1 MSYAN
6 KIQSI
11 IQELNK
17 GLLERDEVIKLV
29 LLAFFS
35 GKSIFLYGPPGT
47 AKSMIARR
55 SALAFGEDNHFFTYL
70 MNRFS
75 TPEEVFGPIDIK
87 ALKEN
92 KLKRV
97 TKGYLPCAN
106 FAFLDEIWKSSPA
119 ILNTLLTIINEKI
132 YKDGEDNIEVPLY
145 GLICASNEFPAA
157 NQGLEALYDR
167 MLIRYEVLPLE
178 QRESF
183 ENLVQKRK
191 QEPINLQEFISLDD
205 LHIIQTKS
213 QEIRFSKE
221 ALEIFLNIKSDI
233 ELHNQNLED
242 IDELI
247 YISDRRYKSV
257 AELLAVCAYLNDRKE
272 ILPIDLAL
280 LEHCLWSNEKDKKI
294 IKQILQENFT
304 HEVDE
309 KEFLRVKNILL
320 ALEDE
325 INKACYHKNGKA
337 KKIDQATKNEFLSK
351 LQRIQKEFLSLK
363 QSLEDEFNQLKNKN
377 KNIFLSE
384 YSYKTFF
391 ASYDELL
398 KAIKQELLK
407 IEQIQHDINNLE
419 QSSKKIN
426 TNKNYPYAPT
436 TKEQLIEYVKYK
448 KNSLADVDV
457 SNITDMSY
465 LFENSRRQDFS
476 GIEKW
481 DVSSVTNMKGMF
493 KNAMFF
499 NHDISNWDVSSV
511 TDMSDMFNSADD
523 FNQPLE
529 KWDVSSVTDM
539 SDMFNSADDFN
550 QPLEKW
556 DVSNVKDMSSMFM
569 STLSF
574 NQPLEKWD
582 VSSVTNM
589 SCMFGGTGG
598 FNQPLEK
605 WDVSSVTNM
614 SCMFAYAGI
623 FNQPLEKWDVSN
635 VKDMA
640 WMFAGAH
647 EFNQPLEKWD
657 VSNVKDM
664 RCMFLANRFSIN
676 VDKKNGKTYISNID
690 INTQEQL
697 QSFFNQN
704 LNKWNVSNV
713 EKMERMFDGSAQNP
727 HPHWYKG

>member
-1 MSYAN
+1 
-6 KIQSI
+6 
-11 IQELNK
+11 
-17 GLLERDEVIKLV
+17 
-29 LLAFFS
+29 
-35 GKSIFLYGPPGT
+35 
-47 AKSMIARR
+47 MIARR
-55 SALAFGEDNHFFTYL
+55 SALAFGEDNYFFTYL

-183 ENLVQKRK
+183 ESLVQKRK
-191 QEPINLQEFISLDD
+191 QEPISLHEFISLDD
-205 LHIIQTKS
+205 LCTIQTKS

-221 ALEIFLNIKSDI
+221 ALEIFLNIKSHI
-233 ELHNQNLED
+233 ELHNQSLED

-257 AELLAVCAYLNDRKE
+257 AELLAVCAYLNDRNE

-304 HEVDE
+304 QEVDD
-309 KEFLRVKNILL
+309 KEFLRIKNILL

-325 INKACYHKNGKA
+325 INKACYYKNGKA
-337 KKIDQATKNEFLSK
+337 KKIDQASKNEFLSK
-351 LQRIQKEFLSLK
+351 LQRIQKEINILE
-363 QSLEDEFNQLKNKN
+363 QNLEDEFNQIKTKN

-384 YSYKTFF
+384 HSYKTFF
-391 ASYDELL
+391 SSYDELF
-398 KAIKQELLK
+398 KANKQLLLK

-426 TNKNYPYAPT
+426 TNKNYPYSPK
-436 TKEQLIEYVKYK
+436 TKEELKDLV
-448 KNSLADVDV
+448 NHLSVNLADIDV
-457 SNITDMSY
+457 SNITDMSG
-465 LFENSRRQDFS
+465 LFIKTNRQDFS
-476 GIEKW
+476 GIEEWDVSNVTNMEFMFAGCENFNQPLENW
-481 DVSSVTNMKGMF
+481 DVSSVTNMSSMF
-493 KNAMFF
+493 AGCEN
-499 NHDISNWDVSSV
+499 
-511 TDMSDMFNSADD
+511 
-523 FNQPLE
+523 
-529 KWDVSSVTDM
+529 
-539 SDMFNSADDFN
+539 FN

-556 DVSNVKDMSSMFM
+556 DVSNVTNMRGMFINAINFNQPLENWDVSSVTNMSSMFAGCENFNQPLDNWNVSNVTDMWSMFM
-569 STLSF
+569 SAKSF

-582 VSSVTNM
+582 VSSVEDM
-589 SCMFGGTGG
+589 SCMFSTYSFNYGYDYDKDSKWIISSRKFNVS
-598 FNQPLEK
+598 FNQP
-605 WDVSSVTNM
+605 
-614 SCMFAYAGI
+614 
-623 FNQPLEKWDVSN
+623 
-635 VKDMA
+635 
-640 WMFAGAH
+640 
-647 EFNQPLEKWD
+647 
-657 VSNVKDM
+657 
-664 RCMFLANRFSIN
+664 
-676 VDKKNGKTYISNID
+676 
-690 INTQEQL
+690 
-697 QSFFNQN
+697 
-704 LNKWNVSNV
+704 LNKWNVSKVKDMTYMFYYNKNFNQPLASWNV
-713 EKMERMFDGSAQNP
+713 SKVKNMERMFEGSAQNP
-727 HPHWYKG
+727 LPYWYKG

>member
-6 KIQSI
+6 KIQNI

-47 AKSMIARR
+47 AKSMITRR

-157 NQGLEALYDR
+157 NQGLETLYDR

-213 QEIRFSKE
+213 QEICFSKE
-221 ALEIFLNIKSDI
+221 ALEILLNIKSDI

-280 LEHCLWSNEKDKKI
+280 LEHCLWSNEKDKII
-294 IKQILQENFT
+294 IKEILQKNLSFSNDFIKIKNAILDLENKFDT
-304 HEVDE
+304 VIQNKKKSLQE
-309 KEFLRVKNILL
+309 KQKSSDNFLPKLQSIQKNIID
-320 ALEDE
+320 LEQ
-325 INKACYHKNGKA
+325 
-337 KKIDQATKNEFLSK
+337 KIQEK
-351 LQRIQKEFLSLK
+351 QKEL
-363 QSLEDEFNQLKNKN
+363 
-377 KNIFLSE
+377 NIFLSD
-384 YSYKTFF
+384 YSYKTYL
-391 ASYDELL
+391 SYFNKLSEN
-398 KAIKQELLK
+398 IKYESMK
-407 IEQIQHDINNLE
+407 IEQILYNINIIKNQKHKTYKYFPKNKEELIDLINNQHVNLGDIN
-419 QSSKKIN
+419 
-426 TNKNYPYAPT
+426 
-436 TKEQLIEYVKYK
+436 
-448 KNSLADVDV
+448 V
-457 SNITDMSY
+457 SNITDMSN
-465 LFENSRRQDFS
+465 LFNNSKRKDFS
-476 GIEKW
+476 GIEEW
-481 DVSSVTNMKGMF
+481 DVSNVTN
-493 KNAMFF
+493 
-499 NHDISNWDVSSV
+499 
-511 TDMSDMFNSADD
+511 MSDMFYCCANFNQSLEGWNVSNVTNMSNMFCGCVN

-529 KWDVSSVTDM
+529 
-539 SDMFNSADDFN
+539 
-550 QPLEKW
+550 EW
-556 DVSNVKDMSSMFM
+556 DVSNVVYMDNMFYGC
-569 STLSF
+569 TNF
-574 NQPLEKWD
+574 NQSLEKW
-582 VSSVTNM
+582 NM
-589 SCMFGGTGG
+589 SNEASKHHMSKHK
-598 FNQPLEK
+598 N
-605 WDVSSVTNM
+605 TNK
-614 SCMFAYAGI
+614 I
-623 FNQPLEKWDVSN
+623 
-635 VKDMA
+635 
-640 WMFAGAH
+640 
-647 EFNQPLEKWD
+647 
-657 VSNVKDM
+657 
-664 RCMFLANRFSIN
+664 
-676 VDKKNGKTYISNID
+676 
-690 INTQEQL
+690 
-697 QSFFNQN
+697 
-704 LNKWNVSNV
+704 
-713 EKMERMFDGSAQNP
+713 
-727 HPHWYKG
+727 

>member
-309 KEFLRVKNILL
+309 KEF
-320 ALEDE
+320 
-325 INKACYHKNGKA
+325 
-337 KKIDQATKNEFLSK
+337 
-351 LQRIQKEFLSLK
+351 
-363 QSLEDEFNQLKNKN
+363 
-377 KNIFLSE
+377 
-384 YSYKTFF
+384 
-391 ASYDELL
+391 
-398 KAIKQELLK
+398 
-407 IEQIQHDINNLE
+407 
-419 QSSKKIN
+419 
-426 TNKNYPYAPT
+426 
-436 TKEQLIEYVKYK
+436 
-448 KNSLADVDV
+448 
-457 SNITDMSY
+457 
-465 LFENSRRQDFS
+465 
-476 GIEKW
+476 
-481 DVSSVTNMKGMF
+481 
-493 KNAMFF
+493 
-499 NHDISNWDVSSV
+499 
-511 TDMSDMFNSADD
+511 
-523 FNQPLE
+523 
-529 KWDVSSVTDM
+529 
-539 SDMFNSADDFN
+539 
-550 QPLEKW
+550 
-556 DVSNVKDMSSMFM
+556 
-569 STLSF
+569 
-574 NQPLEKWD
+574 
-582 VSSVTNM
+582 
-589 SCMFGGTGG
+589 
-598 FNQPLEK
+598 
-605 WDVSSVTNM
+605 
-614 SCMFAYAGI
+614 
-623 FNQPLEKWDVSN
+623 
-635 VKDMA
+635 
-640 WMFAGAH
+640 
-647 EFNQPLEKWD
+647 
-657 VSNVKDM
+657 
-664 RCMFLANRFSIN
+664 
-676 VDKKNGKTYISNID
+676 
-690 INTQEQL
+690 
-697 QSFFNQN
+697 
-704 LNKWNVSNV
+704 
-713 EKMERMFDGSAQNP
+713 
-727 HPHWYKG
+727 

>member
-17 GLLERDEVIKLV
+17 GLLEREEVIKLV

-55 SALAFGEDNHFFTYL
+55 SALAFGKDNNFFTYL

-183 ENLVQKRK
+183 ENLLRSKNEKIDLKEYFHTEELQKI
-191 QEPINLQEFISLDD
+191 INESENVEFPDK
-205 LHIIQTKS
+205 TM
-213 QEIRFSKE
+213 
-221 ALEIFLNIKSDI
+221 EIFINIKSDI
-233 ELHNQNLED
+233 ELHNQNLEN

-247 YISDRRYKSV
+247 YISDRRYKNI
-257 AELLAVCAYLNDRKE
+257 AQLLKVCAYLNDRNE

-304 HEVDE
+304 QEVDD
-309 KEFLRVKNILL
+309 KEFLRIKNILL

-325 INKACYHKNGKA
+325 IDKACYHKNGKA
-337 KKIDQATKNEFLSK
+337 KKIDQETKKALDEELNKIFKFFKNMEK
-351 LQRIQKEFLSLK
+351 EIQ
-363 QSLEDEFNQLKNKN
+363 DEFNQLKNKN

-391 ASYDELL
+391 ASYDELF
-398 KAIKQELLK
+398 KANKQLLLK

-419 QSSKKIN
+419 QSSKKISKKSN
-426 TNKNYPYAPT
+426 SHLYTPN
-436 TKEQLIEYVKYK
+436 TKEELKDLV
-448 KNSLADVDV
+448 NHLSVNLADIDV
-457 SNITDMSY
+457 SNITDMSG
-465 LFENSRRQDFS
+465 LFIKTNRQDFS
-476 GIEKW
+476 GIEEW
-481 DVSSVTNMKGMF
+481 DVSNVTNMGGMF
-493 KNAMFF
+493 AGCENF
-499 NHDISNWDVSSV
+499 NQPLENWDVSSV
-511 TDMSDMFNSADD
+511 TSMECMFAGCENFNQPLENWDVSSVTSMWGMFINAKNFNQPLEKWDVSNVTSMGSMFAGCEN

-529 KWDVSSVTDM
+529 KWDVSSVTSMWGMFM
-539 SDMFNSADDFN
+539 SAKSFN

-556 DVSNVKDMSSMFM
+556 DVSNVENMNYMFSVYSFNYGYDYDKDSKWNISSRK
-569 STLSF
+569 LNVSF
-574 NQPLEKWD
+574 NQPLNKWNVSKVKYMTYMFYESTCFNQPLASWD

-589 SCMFGGTGG
+589 
-598 FNQPLEK
+598 
-605 WDVSSVTNM
+605 
-614 SCMFAYAGI
+614 
-623 FNQPLEKWDVSN
+623 
-635 VKDMA
+635 
-640 WMFAGAH
+640 
-647 EFNQPLEKWD
+647 
-657 VSNVKDM
+657 
-664 RCMFLANRFSIN
+664 
-676 VDKKNGKTYISNID
+676 
-690 INTQEQL
+690 
-697 QSFFNQN
+697 
-704 LNKWNVSNV
+704 
-713 EKMERMFDGSAQNP
+713 ERMFEYSAQNP
-727 HPHWYKG
+727 LPYWYKG

>member
-6 KIQSI
+6 KIQNI

-47 AKSMIARR
+47 AKSMITRR

-157 NQGLEALYDR
+157 NQGLETLYDR

-213 QEIRFSKE
+213 QEICFSKE
-221 ALEIFLNIKSDI
+221 ALEILLNIKSDI

-257 AELLAVCAYLNDRKE
+257 AELLAVCAYLNDRNE

-280 LEHCLWSNEKDKKI
+280 LEHCLWSNEKDKII
-294 IKQILQENFT
+294 IKEILQKNLSFSNDFIKIKNAILDLENKFDT
-304 HEVDE
+304 VIQNKKKSLQE
-309 KEFLRVKNILL
+309 KQKSSDNFLPKLQSIQKNIID
-320 ALEDE
+320 LEQ
-325 INKACYHKNGKA
+325 
-337 KKIDQATKNEFLSK
+337 KIQEK
-351 LQRIQKEFLSLK
+351 QKEL
-363 QSLEDEFNQLKNKN
+363 
-377 KNIFLSE
+377 NIFLSD
-384 YSYKTFF
+384 YSYKTYL
-391 ASYDELL
+391 SYFNKLSEN
-398 KAIKQELLK
+398 IKYESMK
-407 IEQIQHDINNLE
+407 IEQILYNINIIKNQKHKTYKYFPKNKEELIDLINNQHVNLGDIN
-419 QSSKKIN
+419 
-426 TNKNYPYAPT
+426 
-436 TKEQLIEYVKYK
+436 
-448 KNSLADVDV
+448 V
-457 SNITDMSY
+457 SNITDMGN
-465 LFENSRRQDFS
+465 LFNNSKRKDFS
-476 GIEKW
+476 GIEEW
-481 DVSSVTNMKGMF
+481 DVSNVTN
-493 KNAMFF
+493 
-499 NHDISNWDVSSV
+499 
-511 TDMSDMFNSADD
+511 MSDMFCGCVN

-529 KWDVSSVTDM
+529 
-539 SDMFNSADDFN
+539 
-550 QPLEKW
+550 EW
-556 DVSNVKDMSSMFM
+556 DVSNVVYMDNMFYGC
-569 STLSF
+569 TNF
-574 NQPLEKWD
+574 NQSLEK
-582 VSSVTNM
+582 
-589 SCMFGGTGG
+589 
-598 FNQPLEK
+598 
-605 WDVSSVTNM
+605 
-614 SCMFAYAGI
+614 
-623 FNQPLEKWDVSN
+623 
-635 VKDMA
+635 
-640 WMFAGAH
+640 
-647 EFNQPLEKWD
+647 
-657 VSNVKDM
+657 
-664 RCMFLANRFSIN
+664 
-676 VDKKNGKTYISNID
+676 
-690 INTQEQL
+690 
-697 QSFFNQN
+697 
-704 LNKWNVSNV
+704 
-713 EKMERMFDGSAQNP
+713 
-727 HPHWYKG
+727 

>member
-145 GLICASNEFPAA
+145 GLICASNEFPAT

-183 ENLVQKRK
+183 ENLLRNKSEKIMIKNHFQAEELQKILI
-191 QEPINLQEFISLDD
+191 ESENVEFPDEAM
-205 LHIIQTKS
+205 
-213 QEIRFSKE
+213 EI
-221 ALEIFLNIKSDI
+221 LLNIKSDI

-247 YISDRRYKSV
+247 YISDRRYKNI
-257 AELLAVCAYLNDRKE
+257 AQLLKVCAYLNDRKE

-351 LQRIQKEFLSLK
+351 LQRIQKEFLNLK
-363 QSLEDEFNQLKNKN
+363 QNLEDEFNQLKNKN

-391 ASYDELL
+391 ASYDELF

-407 IEQIQHDINNLE
+407 TEQIQHDINNLE

-426 TNKNYPYAPT
+426 TNKNYPHTPT
-436 TKEQLIEYVKYK
+436 TKEQLKDLVSHLSV
-448 KNSLADVDV
+448 NLADIDV

-465 LFENSRRQDFS
+465 LFKNSRRQDFS
-476 GIEKW
+476 GIEEW
-481 DVSSVTNMKGMF
+481 DVSNVTNMCDMF
-493 KNAMFF
+493 KDCENF
-499 NHDISNWDVSSV
+499 NHDISNWDVSNV
-511 TDMSDMFNSADD
+511 TNMSGMFYGAKN
-523 FNQPLE
+523 FNHDISN
-529 KWDVSSVTDM
+529 WDVSNVTNM
-539 SDMFNSADDFN
+539 SGMFYGCESFD

-556 DVSNVKDMSSMFM
+556 DVSNVTNMGSMFQNAKN
-569 STLSF
+569 F
-574 NQPLEKWD
+574 NQPLENWNVSSVENMQAMFMAGEFNIYGLPRTTYNTVYFNQPLNTWD
-582 VSSVTNM
+582 VSKVKDM
-589 SCMFGGTGG
+589 SCMFYGNKC
-598 FNQPLEK
+598 FNQPL
-605 WDVSSVTNM
+605 
-614 SCMFAYAGI
+614 AY
-623 FNQPLEKWDVSN
+623 WDVSN
-635 VKDMA
+635 VK
-640 WMFAGAH
+640 
-647 EFNQPLEKWD
+647 
-657 VSNVKDM
+657 
-664 RCMFLANRFSIN
+664 
-676 VDKKNGKTYISNID
+676 Y
-690 INTQEQL
+690 
-697 QSFFNQN
+697 
-704 LNKWNVSNV
+704 
-713 EKMERMFDGSAQNP
+713 MERMFEYSAQNP
-727 HPHWYKG
+727 LPYWYKG

>member
-304 HEVDE
+304 HEVDD

-325 INKACYHKNGKA
+325 INKACYRKQIEKES
-337 KKIDQATKNEFLSK
+337 KDFILSK
-351 LQRIQKEFLSLK
+351 LQRIQKEFLNLK

-407 IEQIQHDINNLE
+407 TEQIQYNLNASKEVKKIYKYKPKNKTELKQLVKNINIILSDIN
-419 QSSKKIN
+419 I
-426 TNKNYPYAPT
+426 
-436 TKEQLIEYVKYK
+436 
-448 KNSLADVDV
+448 
-457 SNITDMSY
+457 SNITDMSGI
-465 LFENSRRQDFS
+465 FKNSKRRNFS

-481 DVSSVTNMKGMF
+481 DVSKVTNMSGMF
-493 KNAMFF
+493 SGVESF
-499 NHDISNWDVSSV
+499 NHDISNWNVSKV
-511 TDMSDMFNSADD
+511 TNMSHMFYKAVK
-523 FNQPLE
+523 FNKPLNN
-529 KWDVSSVTDM
+529 WDVSSVKNM
-539 SDMFNSADDFN
+539 EYMFANATHFN
-550 QPLEKW
+550 QPLYNW
-556 DVSNVKDMSSMFM
+556 DVSNV
-569 STLSF
+569 
-574 NQPLEKWD
+574 
-582 VSSVTNM
+582 TNM
-589 SCMFGGTGG
+589 SRMFSYAKS
-598 FNQPLEK
+598 FNRNLNQWNVAKLK
-605 WDVSSVTNM
+605 NRAY
-614 SCMFAYAGI
+614 MFA
-623 FNQPLEKWDVSN
+623 
-635 VKDMA
+635 
-640 WMFAGAH
+640 
-647 EFNQPLEKWD
+647 
-657 VSNVKDM
+657 
-664 RCMFLANRFSIN
+664 
-676 VDKKNGKTYISNID
+676 
-690 INTQEQL
+690 
-697 QSFFNQN
+697 
-704 LNKWNVSNV
+704 
-713 EKMERMFDGSAQNP
+713 GSAQNTL
-727 HPHWYKG
+727 PHWYKG

>member
-6 KIQSI
+6 KIQNI

-47 AKSMIARR
+47 AKSMITRR

-157 NQGLEALYDR
+157 NQGLETLYDR

-213 QEIRFSKE
+213 QEICFSKE
-221 ALEIFLNIKSDI
+221 ALEILLNIKSDI

-257 AELLAVCAYLNDRKE
+257 AELLAVCAYLNDRNE

-280 LEHCLWSNEKDKKI
+280 LEHCLWSNEKDKII
-294 IKQILQENFT
+294 IKEILQKNLSFSNDFIKIKNAILDLENKFDT
-304 HEVDE
+304 VIQNKKKSLQE
-309 KEFLRVKNILL
+309 KQKSSDNFLPKLQSIQKNIID
-320 ALEDE
+320 LEQ
-325 INKACYHKNGKA
+325 
-337 KKIDQATKNEFLSK
+337 KIQEK
-351 LQRIQKEFLSLK
+351 QKEL
-363 QSLEDEFNQLKNKN
+363 
-377 KNIFLSE
+377 NIFLSD
-384 YSYKTFF
+384 YSYKTYL
-391 ASYDELL
+391 SYFNKLSEN
-398 KAIKQELLK
+398 IKYESMK
-407 IEQIQHDINNLE
+407 IEQILYNINIIKNQKHKTYKYFPKNKEELIDLINNQHVNLGDIN
-419 QSSKKIN
+419 
-426 TNKNYPYAPT
+426 
-436 TKEQLIEYVKYK
+436 
-448 KNSLADVDV
+448 V
-457 SNITDMSY
+457 SNITDMSN
-465 LFENSRRQDFS
+465 LFNNSKRKDFS
-476 GIEKW
+476 GIEEW
-481 DVSSVTNMKGMF
+481 DVSNVTN
-493 KNAMFF
+493 
-499 NHDISNWDVSSV
+499 
-511 TDMSDMFNSADD
+511 MSDMFYCCANFNQSLEGWNVSNVTNMSNMFCGCVN

-529 KWDVSSVTDM
+529 
-539 SDMFNSADDFN
+539 
-550 QPLEKW
+550 EW
-556 DVSNVKDMSSMFM
+556 DVSNVVYMDNMFYGC
-569 STLSF
+569 TNF
-574 NQPLEKWD
+574 NQSLEKW
-582 VSSVTNM
+582 NM
-589 SCMFGGTGG
+589 SNEASKHHMSKHK
-598 FNQPLEK
+598 N
-605 WDVSSVTNM
+605 TNK
-614 SCMFAYAGI
+614 I
-623 FNQPLEKWDVSN
+623 
-635 VKDMA
+635 
-640 WMFAGAH
+640 
-647 EFNQPLEKWD
+647 
-657 VSNVKDM
+657 
-664 RCMFLANRFSIN
+664 
-676 VDKKNGKTYISNID
+676 
-690 INTQEQL
+690 
-697 QSFFNQN
+697 
-704 LNKWNVSNV
+704 
-713 EKMERMFDGSAQNP
+713 
-727 HPHWYKG
+727 

>member
-1 MSYAN
+1 
-6 KIQSI
+6 
-11 IQELNK
+11 
-17 GLLERDEVIKLV
+17 
-29 LLAFFS
+29 
-35 GKSIFLYGPPGT
+35 
-47 AKSMIARR
+47 
-55 SALAFGEDNHFFTYL
+55 
-70 MNRFS
+70 
-75 TPEEVFGPIDIK
+75 
-87 ALKEN
+87 
-92 KLKRV
+92 
-97 TKGYLPCAN
+97 
-106 FAFLDEIWKSSPA
+106 
-119 ILNTLLTIINEKI
+119 
-132 YKDGEDNIEVPLY
+132 
-145 GLICASNEFPAA
+145 
-157 NQGLEALYDR
+157 
-167 MLIRYEVLPLE
+167 
-178 QRESF
+178 
-183 ENLVQKRK
+183 RK

-257 AELLAVCAYLNDRKE
+257 AELLAVCAYLNDRNE

-363 QSLEDEFNQLKNKN
+363 QNLEDEFNQLKNKN

-391 ASYDELL
+391 ASYDELF
-398 KAIKQELLK
+398 KANKQLLLK

-419 QSSKKIN
+419 QSSKKISKKSSDCLY
-426 TNKNYPYAPT
+426 TPE

-457 SNITDMSY
+457 SNITDMSG
-465 LFENSRRQDFS
+465 LFANSRREDFS
-476 GIEKW
+476 GIEEW
-481 DVSSVTNMKGMF
+481 DVSNVTNMGHMFLDAVFFNHDISNWDVSNVTNMSGMF
-493 KNAMFF
+493 ASCESF

-511 TDMSDMFNSADD
+511 TDMSYMFYGAIN

-529 KWDVSSVTDM
+529 KWDVSSVKKM
-539 SDMFNSADDFN
+539 KYMFAGAIKFN
-550 QPLEKW
+550 QPLNKWDVFNVTNMDHMFAIAINFNQPLYGW
-556 DVSNVKDMSSMFM
+556 DVSNVEDMTRMFEGCT
-569 STLSF
+569 TLNVF
-574 NQPLEKWD
+574 EK
-582 VSSVTNM
+582 T
-589 SCMFGGTGG
+589 
-598 FNQPLEK
+598 
-605 WDVSSVTNM
+605 
-614 SCMFAYAGI
+614 
-623 FNQPLEKWDVSN
+623 
-635 VKDMA
+635 
-640 WMFAGAH
+640 
-647 EFNQPLEKWD
+647 
-657 VSNVKDM
+657 
-664 RCMFLANRFSIN
+664 
-676 VDKKNGKTYISNID
+676 ISNS
-690 INTQEQL
+690 NRT
-697 QSFFNQN
+697 SFNQN
-704 LNKWNVSNV
+704 LTSWNVSKV
-713 EKMERMFDGSAQNP
+713 EKMGGMFIDSAQNP

>member
-6 KIQSI
+6 KIQNI

-17 GLLERDEVIKLV
+17 GLLEREEVIKLV

-55 SALAFGEDNHFFTYL
+55 SALAFGEDNYFFTYL

-183 ENLVQKRK
+183 ESLVQNDEEIHICIKDHFN
-191 QEPINLQEFISLDD
+191 INDLEKIFKESL
-205 LHIIQTKS
+205 K
-213 QEIRFSKE
+213 IRFSKE
-221 ALEIFLNIKSDI
+221 ALEIFLNIKSHI

-247 YISDRRYKSV
+247 YISDRRYKNI
-257 AELLAVCAYLNDRKE
+257 AQLLKVCAYLNDRNE

-304 HEVDE
+304 QEVDD
-309 KEFLRVKNILL
+309 KEFLRIKNIFL

-325 INKACYHKNGKA
+325 INKACYYKNGKA
-337 KKIDQATKNEFLSK
+337 KKIDQASKNEFLSK
-351 LQRIQKEFLSLK
+351 LQRIQKEINILE
-363 QSLEDEFNQLKNKN
+363 QNLEDEFNQIKNKN

-384 YSYKTFF
+384 HSYKTFF
-391 ASYDELL
+391 ASYDELF
-398 KAIKQELLK
+398 KAIKQVLLK
-407 IEQIQHDINNLE
+407 IEQIQYNLNTLE
-419 QSSKKIN
+419 EVKKI
-426 TNKNYPYAPT
+426 Y
-436 TKEQLIEYVKYK
+436 KYK
-448 KNSLADVDV
+448 PKDKTELKQLVKNINIVLSDIDI
-457 SNITDMSY
+457 SNITDMSGI
-465 LFENSRRQDFS
+465 FKNSKRRKFI

-481 DVSSVTNMKGMF
+481 DVSKVTNMSSMF
-493 KNAMFF
+493 SGAESF
-499 NHDISNWDVSSV
+499 NYDISKWDVSKVTNMSYMFYKAVEFNKPLNNWNVSSAENMEYMFANATHFNQPLYNWDVS
-511 TDMSDMFNSADD
+511 
-523 FNQPLE
+523 
-529 KWDVSSVTDM
+529 K
-539 SDMFNSADDFN
+539 
-550 QPLEKW
+550 
-556 DVSNVKDMSSMFM
+556 
-569 STLSF
+569 
-574 NQPLEKWD
+574 
-582 VSSVTNM
+582 VTNM
-589 SCMFGGTGG
+589 SRMFSYAKS
-598 FNQPLEK
+598 FNRNLNRWNVAK
-605 WDVSSVTNM
+605 LKNKAY
-614 SCMFAYAGI
+614 MFA
-623 FNQPLEKWDVSN
+623 
-635 VKDMA
+635 
-640 WMFAGAH
+640 
-647 EFNQPLEKWD
+647 
-657 VSNVKDM
+657 
-664 RCMFLANRFSIN
+664 
-676 VDKKNGKTYISNID
+676 
-690 INTQEQL
+690 
-697 QSFFNQN
+697 
-704 LNKWNVSNV
+704 
-713 EKMERMFDGSAQNP
+713 GSAQNLLP
-727 HPHWYKG
+727 YWYKG

>member
-6 KIQSI
+6 KIQNI

-47 AKSMIARR
+47 AKSMITRR

-157 NQGLEALYDR
+157 NQGLETLYDR

-213 QEIRFSKE
+213 QEICFSKE
-221 ALEIFLNIKSDI
+221 ALEILLNIKSDI

-280 LEHCLWSNEKDKKI
+280 LEHCLWSNEKDKII
-294 IKQILQENFT
+294 IKEILQKNLSFSNDFIKIKNAILDLENKFDT
-304 HEVDE
+304 VIQNKKKSLQE
-309 KEFLRVKNILL
+309 KQKSSDNFLPKLQSIQKNIID
-320 ALEDE
+320 LEQ
-325 INKACYHKNGKA
+325 
-337 KKIDQATKNEFLSK
+337 KIQEK
-351 LQRIQKEFLSLK
+351 QKEL
-363 QSLEDEFNQLKNKN
+363 
-377 KNIFLSE
+377 NIFLSD
-384 YSYKTFF
+384 YSYKTYL
-391 ASYDELL
+391 SYFNKLSEN
-398 KAIKQELLK
+398 IKYESMK
-407 IEQIQHDINNLE
+407 IEQILYNINIIKNQKHKTYKYFPKNKEELIDLINNQHVNLGDIN
-419 QSSKKIN
+419 
-426 TNKNYPYAPT
+426 
-436 TKEQLIEYVKYK
+436 
-448 KNSLADVDV
+448 V
-457 SNITDMSY
+457 SNITDMSN
-465 LFENSRRQDFS
+465 LFNNSKRKDFS
-476 GIEKW
+476 GIE
-481 DVSSVTNMKGMF
+481 
-493 KNAMFF
+493 
-499 NHDISNWDVSSV
+499 
-511 TDMSDMFNSADD
+511 
-523 FNQPLE
+523 E
-529 KWDVSSVTDM
+529 
-539 SDMFNSADDFN
+539 
-550 QPLEKW
+550 W
-556 DVSNVKDMSSMFM
+556 DVSNV
-569 STLSF
+569 
-574 NQPLEKWD
+574 
-582 VSSVTNM
+582 TNM
-589 SCMFGGTGG
+589 SDMFYCCAN
-598 FNQPLEK
+598 FNQSLE
-605 WDVSSVTNM
+605 
-614 SCMFAYAGI
+614 G
-623 FNQPLEKWDVSN
+623 
-635 VKDMA
+635 
-640 WMFAGAH
+640 
-647 EFNQPLEKWD
+647 
-657 VSNVKDM
+657 
-664 RCMFLANRFSIN
+664 
-676 VDKKNGKTYISNID
+676 
-690 INTQEQL
+690 
-697 QSFFNQN
+697 
-704 LNKWNVSNV
+704 WNVSNV
-713 EKMERMFDGSAQNP
+713 TNMSNMFCGCANFNQSLEGWNVSNVVYMDNMFYGCTNFNQSLEKWNMSNEASKHHMSKHKNTN
-727 HPHWYKG
+727 KI

>member
-145 GLICASNEFPAA
+145 GLICASNEFPAT

-183 ENLVQKRK
+183 ENLLRNKSEKIMIKNHFQAEELQKILI
-191 QEPINLQEFISLDD
+191 ESENVEFPDEAM
-205 LHIIQTKS
+205 
-213 QEIRFSKE
+213 EI
-221 ALEIFLNIKSDI
+221 LLNIKSDI

-325 INKACYHKNGKA
+325 INKACYRKQIEKES
-337 KKIDQATKNEFLSK
+337 KDFILSK

-363 QSLEDEFNQLKNKN
+363 QNLEDEFNQLKNKN

-391 ASYDELL
+391 ASYDELF

-407 IEQIQHDINNLE
+407 TEQIQYNLNASKEVKKIYKYKPKNKTELKQLVKNINIILSDIN
-419 QSSKKIN
+419 I
-426 TNKNYPYAPT
+426 
-436 TKEQLIEYVKYK
+436 
-448 KNSLADVDV
+448 
-457 SNITDMSY
+457 SNITDMSGI
-465 LFENSRRQDFS
+465 FKNSKRRNFS

-481 DVSSVTNMKGMF
+481 DVSKVTNMSGMF
-493 KNAMFF
+493 SGVESF
-499 NHDISNWDVSSV
+499 NHDISNWNVSKV
-511 TDMSDMFNSADD
+511 TNMSHMFYKAVK
-523 FNQPLE
+523 FNQPLYN
-529 KWDVSSVTDM
+529 WDVSSVKNM
-539 SDMFNSADDFN
+539 EYMFANATHFN
-550 QPLEKW
+550 QPLYNW
-556 DVSNVKDMSSMFM
+556 DVSNV
-569 STLSF
+569 
-574 NQPLEKWD
+574 
-582 VSSVTNM
+582 TNM
-589 SCMFGGTGG
+589 SRMFSYAKS
-598 FNQPLEK
+598 FNRNLNQWNVAKLK
-605 WDVSSVTNM
+605 NRAY
-614 SCMFAYAGI
+614 MFA
-623 FNQPLEKWDVSN
+623 
-635 VKDMA
+635 
-640 WMFAGAH
+640 
-647 EFNQPLEKWD
+647 
-657 VSNVKDM
+657 
-664 RCMFLANRFSIN
+664 
-676 VDKKNGKTYISNID
+676 
-690 INTQEQL
+690 
-697 QSFFNQN
+697 
-704 LNKWNVSNV
+704 
-713 EKMERMFDGSAQNP
+713 GSAQNTL
-727 HPHWYKG
+727 PHWYKG

>member
-320 ALEDE
+320 TLEDE

-351 LQRIQKEFLSLK
+351 LQRIQKEFLNLK

-391 ASYDELL
+391 ASYDELF

-407 IEQIQHDINNLE
+407 TEQIQHDINNLE
-419 QSSKKIN
+419 QSSKKISKKSSDCLY
-426 TNKNYPYAPT
+426 TPE
-436 TKEQLIEYVKYK
+436 TKEQLKDLVSHLSV
-448 KNSLADVDV
+448 NLADVDV
-457 SNITDMSY
+457 SNITDMSG
-465 LFENSRRQDFS
+465 LFANSRREDFS

-481 DVSSVTNMKGMF
+481 DVFNVTNMDHMF
-493 KNAMFF
+493 AGCE
-499 NHDISNWDVSSV
+499 S
-511 TDMSDMFNSADD
+511 
-523 FNQPLE
+523 FNQPLYG
-529 KWDVSSVTDM
+529 
-539 SDMFNSADDFN
+539 
-550 QPLEKW
+550 W
-556 DVSNVKDMSSMFM
+556 DVSNVEDMTSMFEGCK
-569 STLSF
+569 TL
-574 NQPLEKWD
+574 
-582 VSSVTNM
+582 
-589 SCMFGGTGG
+589 
-598 FNQPLEK
+598 
-605 WDVSSVTNM
+605 
-614 SCMFAYAGI
+614 
-623 FNQPLEKWDVSN
+623 N
-635 VKDMA
+635 V
-640 WMFAGAH
+640 
-647 EFNQPLEKWD
+647 L
-657 VSNVKDM
+657 
-664 RCMFLANRFSIN
+664 
-676 VDKKNGKTYISNID
+676 GKTIYIENKTS
-690 INTQEQL
+690 
-697 QSFFNQN
+697 FNQN
-704 LNKWNVSNV
+704 LTSWNVSKV
-713 EKMERMFDGSAQNP
+713 KKMGGMFVDSAQNP

>member
-6 KIQSI
+6 KIQNI

-17 GLLERDEVIKLV
+17 GLLEREEVIKLV

-55 SALAFGEDNHFFTYL
+55 SALAFGEDNYFFTYL

-106 FAFLDEIWKSSPA
+106 FAFLDEIWKSSPT

-183 ENLVQKRK
+183 ESLVQKRK
-191 QEPINLQEFISLDD
+191 QEPISLHEFISLDD
-205 LHIIQTKS
+205 LCTIQTKS

-221 ALEIFLNIKSDI
+221 ALEIFLNIKSHI

-257 AELLAVCAYLNDRKE
+257 AELLAVCAYLNDRNE

-304 HEVDE
+304 QEVDD
-309 KEFLRVKNILL
+309 KEFLRIKNILL

-325 INKACYHKNGKA
+325 INKACYYKNGKA
-337 KKIDQATKNEFLSK
+337 KKIDQASKNEFLSK
-351 LQRIQKEFLSLK
+351 LQRIQKEINILE
-363 QSLEDEFNQLKNKN
+363 QNLEDEFNQIKTKN

-384 YSYKTFF
+384 HSYKTFF
-391 ASYDELL
+391 SSYDELF
-398 KAIKQELLK
+398 KANKQLLLK
-407 IEQIQHDINNLE
+407 IEQIQYNLNTLE
-419 QSSKKIN
+419 EVKKI
-426 TNKNYPYAPT
+426 Y
-436 TKEQLIEYVKYK
+436 KYK
-448 KNSLADVDV
+448 PKDKTELKQLVKNINIVLSDIDI
-457 SNITDMSY
+457 SNITDMSGI
-465 LFENSRRQDFS
+465 FKNSKRRNFI

-481 DVSSVTNMKGMF
+481 DVSKVTNMSSMF
-493 KNAMFF
+493 SGAESF
-499 NHDISNWDVSSV
+499 NYDISKWDVSKVTNMSYMFYKAVEFNKPLNNWNVSSAENMEYMFANATHFNQPLCNWDVS
-511 TDMSDMFNSADD
+511 
-523 FNQPLE
+523 
-529 KWDVSSVTDM
+529 K
-539 SDMFNSADDFN
+539 
-550 QPLEKW
+550 
-556 DVSNVKDMSSMFM
+556 
-569 STLSF
+569 
-574 NQPLEKWD
+574 
-582 VSSVTNM
+582 VTNM
-589 SCMFGGTGG
+589 SRMFSYAKS
-598 FNQPLEK
+598 FNRNLNRWNVAK
-605 WDVSSVTNM
+605 LKNKAY
-614 SCMFAYAGI
+614 MFA
-623 FNQPLEKWDVSN
+623 
-635 VKDMA
+635 
-640 WMFAGAH
+640 
-647 EFNQPLEKWD
+647 
-657 VSNVKDM
+657 
-664 RCMFLANRFSIN
+664 
-676 VDKKNGKTYISNID
+676 
-690 INTQEQL
+690 
-697 QSFFNQN
+697 
-704 LNKWNVSNV
+704 
-713 EKMERMFDGSAQNP
+713 GSAQNLLP
-727 HPHWYKG
+727 YWYKGR

>member
-6 KIQSI
+6 KIQNI

-17 GLLERDEVIKLV
+17 GLLEREEVIKLV

-55 SALAFGEDNHFFTYL
+55 SALAFGEDNYFFTYL

-183 ENLVQKRK
+183 ESLVQKRK
-191 QEPINLQEFISLDD
+191 QEPINLHEFISLDD
-205 LHIIQTKS
+205 LCTIQTKS

-221 ALEIFLNIKSDI
+221 ALEIFLNIKSHI

-257 AELLAVCAYLNDRKE
+257 AELLAVCAYLNDRNE

-304 HEVDE
+304 QEVDD
-309 KEFLRVKNILL
+309 KEFLRIKNILL

-325 INKACYHKNGKA
+325 INKACYYKNGKA
-337 KKIDQATKNEFLSK
+337 KKIDQASKNEFLSK
-351 LQRIQKEFLSLK
+351 LQRIQKEFLNLE
-363 QSLEDEFNQLKNKN
+363 QNLEDEFNQIKNKN

-384 YSYKTFF
+384 HSYKTFF
-391 ASYDELL
+391 SSYDELF
-398 KAIKQELLK
+398 KAIKQVLLK
-407 IEQIQHDINNLE
+407 IEQIQYNLNTLE
-419 QSSKKIN
+419 EVKKI
-426 TNKNYPYAPT
+426 Y
-436 TKEQLIEYVKYK
+436 KYK
-448 KNSLADVDV
+448 PKDKTELKQLVKNINIVLSDIDI
-457 SNITDMSY
+457 SNITDMSGI
-465 LFENSRRQDFS
+465 FKNSKRRNFI

-481 DVSSVTNMKGMF
+481 DVSRVTNMSSMF
-493 KNAMFF
+493 SGAESF
-499 NHDISNWDVSSV
+499 NYDISKWDVSKVTNMSYMFYKAVEFNKPLNNWNVSSAENMEYMFANATHFNQPLYNWDVS
-511 TDMSDMFNSADD
+511 
-523 FNQPLE
+523 
-529 KWDVSSVTDM
+529 K
-539 SDMFNSADDFN
+539 
-550 QPLEKW
+550 
-556 DVSNVKDMSSMFM
+556 
-569 STLSF
+569 
-574 NQPLEKWD
+574 
-582 VSSVTNM
+582 VTNM
-589 SCMFGGTGG
+589 SRMFSYAKS
-598 FNQPLEK
+598 FNRNLNRWNVAK
-605 WDVSSVTNM
+605 LKNKAY
-614 SCMFAYAGI
+614 MFA
-623 FNQPLEKWDVSN
+623 
-635 VKDMA
+635 
-640 WMFAGAH
+640 
-647 EFNQPLEKWD
+647 
-657 VSNVKDM
+657 
-664 RCMFLANRFSIN
+664 
-676 VDKKNGKTYISNID
+676 
-690 INTQEQL
+690 
-697 QSFFNQN
+697 
-704 LNKWNVSNV
+704 
-713 EKMERMFDGSAQNP
+713 GSAQNLLP
-727 HPHWYKG
+727 YWYKG

>member
-17 GLLERDEVIKLV
+17 GLLEREEVIKLV

-55 SALAFGEDNHFFTYL
+55 SALAFGKDNNFFTYL

-183 ENLVQKRK
+183 ENLLRSKNEKIDLKEYFHTEELQKI
-191 QEPINLQEFISLDD
+191 INESENVEFPDK
-205 LHIIQTKS
+205 TM
-213 QEIRFSKE
+213 
-221 ALEIFLNIKSDI
+221 EIFINIKSDI
-233 ELHNQNLED
+233 ELHNQNLEN

-247 YISDRRYKSV
+247 YISDRRYKNI
-257 AELLAVCAYLNDRKE
+257 AQLLKVCAYLNDRNE

-304 HEVDE
+304 QEVDD
-309 KEFLRVKNILL
+309 KEFLRIKNILL
-320 ALEDE
+320 ALEDK
-325 INKACYHKNGKA
+325 IDKACYHKNGKA
-337 KKIDQATKNEFLSK
+337 KKIEQETKKALDEELNKIFKFFKNMEK
-351 LQRIQKEFLSLK
+351 EIQ
-363 QSLEDEFNQLKNKN
+363 DEFNQLKNKN

-391 ASYDELL
+391 ASYDELFS
-398 KAIKQELLK
+398 AIKQELLK
-407 IEQIQHDINNLE
+407 TEQIQYNLNASKE
-419 QSSKKIN
+419 VKKI
-426 TNKNYPYAPT
+426 Y
-436 TKEQLIEYVKYK
+436 KYK
-448 KNSLADVDV
+448 PKNKTELKQLVKNINIILSDIDI
-457 SNITDMSY
+457 SNITDMSGI
-465 LFENSRRQDFS
+465 FKNNKRRNFS

-481 DVSSVTNMKGMF
+481 DVSKVTNMSGMF
-493 KNAMFF
+493 SGAESF
-499 NHDISNWDVSSV
+499 NHDISNWNVSNV
-511 TDMSDMFNSADD
+511 KNMSHMFYKAVK
-523 FNQPLE
+523 FNKPLNN
-529 KWDVSSVTDM
+529 WDVSSVKNM
-539 SDMFNSADDFN
+539 KYMFANATHFN
-550 QPLEKW
+550 QPLYNW
-556 DVSNVKDMSSMFM
+556 DVSNV
-569 STLSF
+569 
-574 NQPLEKWD
+574 
-582 VSSVTNM
+582 TNM
-589 SCMFGGTGG
+589 SRMFSYTKS
-598 FNQPLEK
+598 FNRNLNQWNVAKLK
-605 WDVSSVTNM
+605 NKAY
-614 SCMFAYAGI
+614 MFA
-623 FNQPLEKWDVSN
+623 
-635 VKDMA
+635 
-640 WMFAGAH
+640 
-647 EFNQPLEKWD
+647 
-657 VSNVKDM
+657 
-664 RCMFLANRFSIN
+664 
-676 VDKKNGKTYISNID
+676 
-690 INTQEQL
+690 
-697 QSFFNQN
+697 
-704 LNKWNVSNV
+704 
-713 EKMERMFDGSAQNP
+713 GSAQNTL
-727 HPHWYKG
+727 PHWYKG

>member
-6 KIQSI
+6 KIQNI

-17 GLLERDEVIKLV
+17 GLLEREEVIKLV

-55 SALAFGEDNHFFTYL
+55 SALAFGEDNYFFTYL

-183 ENLVQKRK
+183 ESLLRNKSEKITIKNHFQIEELQKILS
-191 QEPINLQEFISLDD
+191 ESENVEFPNE
-205 LHIIQTKS
+205 TM
-213 QEIRFSKE
+213 
-221 ALEIFLNIKSDI
+221 EIFLNIKSHI

-247 YISDRRYKSV
+247 YISDRRYKNI
-257 AELLAVCAYLNDRKE
+257 AQLLKVCAYLNDRNE

-304 HEVDE
+304 QEVDD
-309 KEFLRVKNILL
+309 KEFLRIKNILL

-337 KKIDQATKNEFLSK
+337 KKIDQTSKNEFLSK
-351 LQRIQKEFLSLK
+351 LQRIQKEINILE
-363 QSLEDEFNQLKNKN
+363 QNLEDEFNQIKNKN

-384 YSYKTFF
+384 HSYKTFF
-391 ASYDELL
+391 ASYDELF
-398 KAIKQELLK
+398 KANKQLLLK

-419 QSSKKIN
+419 QSSKKN
-426 TNKNYPYAPT
+426 SKKSSDCLYAPE

-448 KNSLADVDV
+448 KTA
-457 SNITDMSY
+457 
-465 LFENSRRQDFS
+465 
-476 GIEKW
+476 
-481 DVSSVTNMKGMF
+481 
-493 KNAMFF
+493 
-499 NHDISNWDVSSV
+499 
-511 TDMSDMFNSADD
+511 
-523 FNQPLE
+523 
-529 KWDVSSVTDM
+529 
-539 SDMFNSADDFN
+539 
-550 QPLEKW
+550 
-556 DVSNVKDMSSMFM
+556 
-569 STLSF
+569 
-574 NQPLEKWD
+574 
-582 VSSVTNM
+582 
-589 SCMFGGTGG
+589 
-598 FNQPLEK
+598 
-605 WDVSSVTNM
+605 
-614 SCMFAYAGI
+614 
-623 FNQPLEKWDVSN
+623 
-635 VKDMA
+635 
-640 WMFAGAH
+640 
-647 EFNQPLEKWD
+647 
-657 VSNVKDM
+657 
-664 RCMFLANRFSIN
+664 
-676 VDKKNGKTYISNID
+676 
-690 INTQEQL
+690 
-697 QSFFNQN
+697 
-704 LNKWNVSNV
+704 
-713 EKMERMFDGSAQNP
+713 
-727 HPHWYKG
+727 

>member
-183 ENLVQKRK
+183 ENLVQNDEEIHICIKDHFN
-191 QEPINLQEFISLDD
+191 INDLEKIFKESLKI
-205 LHIIQTKS
+205 H
-213 QEIRFSKE
+213 FSKE

-247 YISDRRYKSV
+247 YISDRRYKNI
-257 AELLAVCAYLNDRKE
+257 AQLLKVCTYLNDRKE

-280 LEHCLWSNEKDKKI
+280 LEYCLWSNEKDKII
-294 IKQILQENFT
+294 IKEILQKNLSFSNDFIKIKNTILDLENKFDI
-304 HEVDE
+304 VIQNKKKSLQE
-309 KEFLRVKNILL
+309 KQKSSDNFLPKLQSIQKNIID
-320 ALEDE
+320 LEQ
-325 INKACYHKNGKA
+325 
-337 KKIDQATKNEFLSK
+337 KIQEK
-351 LQRIQKEFLSLK
+351 QKEL
-363 QSLEDEFNQLKNKN
+363 
-377 KNIFLSE
+377 NIFLSD
-384 YSYKTFF
+384 YSYKTYL
-391 ASYDELL
+391 SYFNKLSEN
-398 KAIKQELLK
+398 IKYESMK
-407 IEQIQHDINNLE
+407 IEQILYNINIIKNQKHKTYKYFPKNKEELIDLINNQHVNLGDIN
-419 QSSKKIN
+419 
-426 TNKNYPYAPT
+426 
-436 TKEQLIEYVKYK
+436 
-448 KNSLADVDV
+448 V
-457 SNITDMSY
+457 SNITDMSN
-465 LFENSRRQDFS
+465 LFNNSKRKDFS
-476 GIEKW
+476 GIEEW
-481 DVSSVTNMKGMF
+481 DVSNVTN
-493 KNAMFF
+493 
-499 NHDISNWDVSSV
+499 
-511 TDMSDMFNSADD
+511 MSDMFYCCANFNQSLERWNVSNVTNMSNMFCGCVN

-529 KWDVSSVTDM
+529 
-539 SDMFNSADDFN
+539 
-550 QPLEKW
+550 EW
-556 DVSNVKDMSSMFM
+556 DVSNVVYMDNMFYGC
-569 STLSF
+569 TNF
-574 NQPLEKWD
+574 NQSLEK
-582 VSSVTNM
+582 
-589 SCMFGGTGG
+589 
-598 FNQPLEK
+598 
-605 WDVSSVTNM
+605 
-614 SCMFAYAGI
+614 
-623 FNQPLEKWDVSN
+623 
-635 VKDMA
+635 
-640 WMFAGAH
+640 
-647 EFNQPLEKWD
+647 
-657 VSNVKDM
+657 
-664 RCMFLANRFSIN
+664 
-676 VDKKNGKTYISNID
+676 
-690 INTQEQL
+690 
-697 QSFFNQN
+697 
-704 LNKWNVSNV
+704 
-713 EKMERMFDGSAQNP
+713 
-727 HPHWYKG
+727 

>member
-6 KIQSI
+6 KIQNI

-17 GLLERDEVIKLV
+17 GLLEREEVIKLV

-55 SALAFGEDNHFFTYL
+55 SALAFGEDNYFFTYL

-183 ENLVQKRK
+183 ESLVQNDEEIHICIKDHFN
-191 QEPINLQEFISLDD
+191 INDLEKIFKESL
-205 LHIIQTKS
+205 K
-213 QEIRFSKE
+213 IRFSKE
-221 ALEIFLNIKSDI
+221 ALEIFLNIKSHI

-247 YISDRRYKSV
+247 YISDRRYKNI
-257 AELLAVCAYLNDRKE
+257 AQLLKVCAYLNDRNE

-304 HEVDE
+304 QEVDD
-309 KEFLRVKNILL
+309 KEFLRIKNIFL

-325 INKACYHKNGKA
+325 INKACYYKNGKA
-337 KKIDQATKNEFLSK
+337 KKIDQASKNEFLSK
-351 LQRIQKEFLSLK
+351 LQRIQKEINILE
-363 QSLEDEFNQLKNKN
+363 QNLEDEFNQIKNKN

-384 YSYKTFF
+384 HSYKTFF
-391 ASYDELL
+391 ASYDELF
-398 KAIKQELLK
+398 KAIKQVLLK

-426 TNKNYPYAPT
+426 TNKNYPHTPT
-436 TKEQLIEYVKYK
+436 IKEQLKDLV
-448 KNSLADVDV
+448 NHLSVNLADIDV
-457 SNITDMSY
+457 SNITDMSG
-465 LFENSRRQDFS
+465 LFIETNRQDFS
-476 GIEKW
+476 GIEEW
-481 DVSSVTNMKGMF
+481 DVSNVTNMGGMF
-493 KNAMFF
+493 AGCKN
-499 NHDISNWDVSSV
+499 
-511 TDMSDMFNSADD
+511 

-529 KWDVSSVTDM
+529 NWDVSNVTNM
-539 SDMFNSADDFN
+539 EFMFAGCENFNQPLENWDVSNVINMFGMFINTNSFN

-556 DVSNVKDMSSMFM
+556 DVSNVTDMSR
-569 STLSF
+569 
-574 NQPLEKWD
+574 
-582 VSSVTNM
+582 
-589 SCMFGGTGG
+589 
-598 FNQPLEK
+598 
-605 WDVSSVTNM
+605 
-614 SCMFAYAGI
+614 MFAGCEN

-635 VKDMA
+635 VTNMSG
-640 WMFAGAH
+640 MFAGC
-647 EFNQPLEKWD
+647 ENFNQPLEKWNVSSVEDMSYMFSVHSFNYGYDYDKDSKRNISSRALNVSFNQLLNKWNVSKVENMKGMFYNNKSFNQPLASWD
-657 VSNVKDM
+657 VSNVKD
-664 RCMFLANRFSIN
+664 RSDMF
-676 VDKKNGKTYISNID
+676 Y
-690 INTQEQL
+690 
-697 QSFFNQN
+697 
-704 LNKWNVSNV
+704 
-713 EKMERMFDGSAQNP
+713 GSAQNP
-727 HPHWYKG
+727 LPYWYKG

>member
-132 YKDGEDNIEVPLY
+132 YKDGENNIEVPLY

-325 INKACYHKNGKA
+325 INKACYRKQIEKES
-337 KKIDQATKNEFLSK
+337 KDFILSK
-351 LQRIQKEFLSLK
+351 LQRIQKEFLNLK

-391 ASYDELL
+391 ASYDELF

-407 IEQIQHDINNLE
+407 TEQIQHDINNLE
-419 QSSKKIN
+419 QSSKKISKKSSDCLY
-426 TNKNYPYAPT
+426 TPE

-448 KNSLADVDV
+448 KNSLADIDV
-457 SNITDMSY
+457 SNITDMSG
-465 LFENSRRQDFS
+465 LFANSRREDFS
-476 GIEKW
+476 GIEEW
-481 DVSSVTNMKGMF
+481 DVSNVTNMGHMF
-493 KNAMFF
+493 LDAVFF

-511 TDMSDMFNSADD
+511 TDMNGMFYGCENFNHDISNWDVSNVTNMSYMFYYAIN

-539 SDMFNSADDFN
+539 SYMFAGC
-550 QPLEKW
+550 E
-556 DVSNVKDMSSMFM
+556 
-569 STLSF
+569 SF
-574 NQPLEKWD
+574 NQPLNRWDVFNATNMDHMFAGCESFNQPLYGWD

-589 SCMFGGTGG
+589 TSMFEGCKTLNVLGKTIYGINRTN
-598 FNQPLEK
+598 FNQDLTS
-605 WDVSSVTNM
+605 WN
-614 SCMFAYAGI
+614 
-623 FNQPLEKWDVSN
+623 VSN
-635 VKDMA
+635 VKDMKY
-640 WMFAGAH
+640 MF
-647 EFNQPLEKWD
+647 N
-657 VSNVKDM
+657 N
-664 RCMFLANRFSIN
+664 
-676 VDKKNGKTYISNID
+676 
-690 INTQEQL
+690 
-697 QSFFNQN
+697 
-704 LNKWNVSNV
+704 
-713 EKMERMFDGSAQNP
+713 SAQNP
-727 HPHWYKG
+727 RPHWYKG

>member
-6 KIQSI
+6 KIQNI

-47 AKSMIARR
+47 AKSMITRR

-97 TKGYLPCAN
+97 TKGYLPCEN

-157 NQGLEALYDR
+157 NQGLETLYDR

-213 QEIRFSKE
+213 QEICFSKE
-221 ALEIFLNIKSDI
+221 ALEILLNIKSDI

-280 LEHCLWSNEKDKKI
+280 LEHCLWSNEKDKII
-294 IKQILQENFT
+294 IKEILQKNLSFSNDFIKIKNAILDLENKFDT
-304 HEVDE
+304 VIQNKKKSLQE
-309 KEFLRVKNILL
+309 KQKSSDNFLP
-320 ALEDE
+320 
-325 INKACYHKNGKA
+325 
-337 KKIDQATKNEFLSK
+337 K
-351 LQRIQKEFLSLK
+351 LQSIQK
-363 QSLEDEFNQLKNKN
+363 
-377 KNIFLSE
+377 
-384 YSYKTFF
+384 
-391 ASYDELL
+391 
-398 KAIKQELLK
+398 
-407 IEQIQHDINNLE
+407 
-419 QSSKKIN
+419 
-426 TNKNYPYAPT
+426 
-436 TKEQLIEYVKYK
+436 KY
-448 KNSLADVDV
+448 
-457 SNITDMSY
+457 
-465 LFENSRRQDFS
+465 
-476 GIEKW
+476 
-481 DVSSVTNMKGMF
+481 
-493 KNAMFF
+493 
-499 NHDISNWDVSSV
+499 H
-511 TDMSDMFNSADD
+511 
-523 FNQPLE
+523 
-529 KWDVSSVTDM
+529 
-539 SDMFNSADDFN
+539 
-550 QPLEKW
+550 
-556 DVSNVKDMSSMFM
+556 
-569 STLSF
+569 
-574 NQPLEKWD
+574 
-582 VSSVTNM
+582 
-589 SCMFGGTGG
+589 
-598 FNQPLEK
+598 
-605 WDVSSVTNM
+605 
-614 SCMFAYAGI
+614 
-623 FNQPLEKWDVSN
+623 
-635 VKDMA
+635 
-640 WMFAGAH
+640 
-647 EFNQPLEKWD
+647 
-657 VSNVKDM
+657 
-664 RCMFLANRFSIN
+664 
-676 VDKKNGKTYISNID
+676 
-690 INTQEQL
+690 
-697 QSFFNQN
+697 
-704 LNKWNVSNV
+704 
-713 EKMERMFDGSAQNP
+713 
-727 HPHWYKG
+727 

>member
-183 ENLVQKRK
+183 ENLVQNDDEIHICIKDHFN
-191 QEPINLQEFISLDD
+191 INDLEKIFKESL
-205 LHIIQTKS
+205 K
-213 QEIRFSKE
+213 IRFSKE

-247 YISDRRYKSV
+247 YISDRRYKNI
-257 AELLAVCAYLNDRKE
+257 AQLLKVCAYLNDRKE

-280 LEHCLWSNEKDKKI
+280 LEHCLWSNEKDKII
-294 IKQILQENFT
+294 IKEILQ
-304 HEVDE
+304 
-309 KEFLRVKNILL
+309 KNISLSNDFIKIKNIIL
-320 ALEDE
+320 DLE
-325 INKACYHKNGKA
+325 NKFDSIIQN
-337 KKIDQATKNEFLSK
+337 KKTSLQNKQKSCDSFLPK
-351 LQRIQKEFLSLK
+351 LQNIQKNIID
-363 QSLEDEFNQLKNKN
+363 LEQKIQEKHKEL
-377 KNIFLSE
+377 NIFLSD
-384 YSYKTFF
+384 YSHKAYL
-391 ASYDELL
+391 SYFDKLL
-398 KAIKQELLK
+398 ENIKYESMK
-407 IEQIQHDINNLE
+407 IEQILYNINVIKNQKHKTYKYFPQSKEELIDLIDNQHVNLGDIN
-419 QSSKKIN
+419 
-426 TNKNYPYAPT
+426 
-436 TKEQLIEYVKYK
+436 
-448 KNSLADVDV
+448 V
-457 SNITDMSY
+457 SNITNMSN
-465 LFENSRRQDFS
+465 LFNNSKRKDFS
-476 GIEKW
+476 GIE
-481 DVSSVTNMKGMF
+481 
-493 KNAMFF
+493 
-499 NHDISNWDVSSV
+499 
-511 TDMSDMFNSADD
+511 
-523 FNQPLE
+523 E
-529 KWDVSSVTDM
+529 
-539 SDMFNSADDFN
+539 
-550 QPLEKW
+550 W
-556 DVSNVKDMSSMFM
+556 DVSNV
-569 STLSF
+569 
-574 NQPLEKWD
+574 
-582 VSSVTNM
+582 TNM
-589 SCMFGGTGG
+589 SNMFYCCAN
-598 FNQPLEK
+598 FNQSLEG
-605 WDVSSVTNM
+605 W
-614 SCMFAYAGI
+614 
-623 FNQPLEKWDVSN
+623 
-635 VKDMA
+635 
-640 WMFAGAH
+640 
-647 EFNQPLEKWD
+647 
-657 VSNVKDM
+657 
-664 RCMFLANRFSIN
+664 
-676 VDKKNGKTYISNID
+676 
-690 INTQEQL
+690 
-697 QSFFNQN
+697 
-704 LNKWNVSNV
+704 
-713 EKMERMFDGSAQNP
+713 
-727 HPHWYKG
+727 